1 MNMPKST
8 GQPRCCITCGSE
20 FTDVKVIPDLV
31 KDPRGW
37 FTICDAD
44 FGGSLDREEVMDAL
58 GTVLPIERQKLE
70 KAIKNHWHEWDPDG
84 DGSIS
89 LQEFLSPNRGL
100 KEYIM
105 KHLGELKKDSVKARP
120 DEVPNL
126 DTHPRE
132 WFEYWDKDGSGTLE
146 RDEAIRAMIKS
157 FCLTTW
163 GEPVLQMAHDM
174 REVAVNLWTEL
185 GYHEFD
191 SVNFDEFIKP
201 YGFADTFV
209 HNQ

>member
-1 MNMPKST
+1 
-8 GQPRCCITCGSE
+8 
-20 FTDVKVIPDLV
+20 
-31 KDPRGW
+31 
-37 FTICDAD
+37 
-44 FGGSLDREEVMDAL
+44 
-58 GTVLPIERQKLE
+58 
-70 KAIKNHWHEWDPDG
+70 
-84 DGSIS
+84 
-89 LQEFLSPNRGL
+89 
-100 KEYIM
+100 M

-209 HNQ
+209 HNQVHCAFFGEDDEQLAA